1 MRLISEAIASQNN
14 GAEMSGR
21 MRYRPWSVLATMR
34 DKLWPT
40 RIRWTKDEIYPLVLI
55 TLAAL
60 IVMLVMVWLGFRL
73 VD

>member
-1 MRLISEAIASQNN
+1 
-14 GAEMSGR
+14 